1 MLVFNIKINYCWGGS
16 QKYFMFPPCVST
28 IEHHMRDYF
37 SGELS
42 DRGKLRWH
50 SQNNFYSSIFLVC
63 VVSSAIR
70 NCNHVAIP
78 IMAQHAKHLCDNP
91 CIRRFVLTFHV
102 RRLHLHATLL
112 LLQPSPGQERQW
124 SQHPF
129 IHAASTPTTP
139 TLGLAGHNT
148 TRSCSPGHAQT
159 PGGAFACDVLYGAH
173 SQPEFV
179 VEPHLFLA
187 LVMER
192 LRLPLDITDARCERG
207 MPSFHRTFPEAGGKV
222 GRGTGERAR
231 AVGSREMART
241 VPPTTPPV
249 SETTQPE
256 RSQILWQ
263 SWNV

>member
-1 MLVFNIKINYCWGGS
+1 M
-16 QKYFMFPPCVST
+16 
-28 IEHHMRDYF
+28 
-37 SGELS
+37 
-42 DRGKLRWH
+42 
-50 SQNNFYSSIFLVC
+50 VC

-192 LRLPLDITDARCERG
+192 LRLPLDITDARCEKRNAKFSSNVPRG
-207 MPSFHRTFPEAGGKV
+207 GWQGWKRNRRKSKSSWITRDGQDSATNHTARVRDHTAGKIPDLV
-222 GRGTGERAR
+222 AELERLRAQVKEMDRAR
-231 AVGSREMART
+231 RQGRN
-241 VPPTTPPV
+241 VPDLC
-249 SETTQPE
+249 
-256 RSQILWQ
+256 RCLLQI
-263 SWNV
+263 